1 MSIDLRSHCRSVR
14 TMPWRLGVPE
24 RNGKVHRLALRREF
38 GLDKPNVVGGRANS
52 NRCSKLITSVRSV
65 VAQDCAFR
73 ANKRILLLSLA

>member
-38 GLDKPNVVGGRANS
+38 GLFKPNDVSGRANS
-52 NRCSKLITSVRSV
+52 NRCPKLITSVRSV
-65 VAQDCAFR
+65 VAQDCASR
-73 ANKRILLLSLA
+73 VNKRILLLSLA